1 MENNCKINVIIT
13 LASLASAFISVV
25 YAIQQKKNT
34 EEKVLMAKADIVQQL
49 KPVREQNTFPHPSK
63 SDLMKANKKTCIGI
77 AYQIDINTYS
87 SNDFGIVT
95 REYAVMI
102 LNELAKNMRDGET
115 LSEYFERKR

>member
-25 YAIQQKKNT
+25 YAIQQKKTT
-34 EEKVLMAKADIVQQL
+34 EGKILMAKADIAQQL

>member
-25 YAIQQKKNT
+25 YAIHQKKNT
-34 EEKVLMAKADIVQQL
+34 EEKVLMAKADIAQQL

-63 SDLMKANKKTCIGI
+63 SDLMKANKKTCLGI